1 MLQTQT
7 SSKVPLKI
15 KIEKLGGSNY
25 HLQTN
30 LKVCTLVTK
39 LTIPKK
45 RRMAHQV
52 SSKRCRV
59 LDGQVTPDQHCL
71 DTDFSLLCGP
81 KSPREHSQKN
91 HKARRR
97 AIVHSSGLSG
107 CSSSMSGMRP
117 VLRQDRIAISRTN
130 EFSRH
135 EALRHRTG

>member
-39 LTIPKK
+39 LTILKK

-59 LDGQVTPDQHCL
+59 KGSSTVLADVVPLFGVFVDETLHDVDVALPRRKVERRPTVFVHKGHLCTGFKQNLDDL
-71 DTDFSLLCGP
+71 D
-81 KSPREHSQKN
+81 N
-91 HKARRR
+91 
-97 AIVHSSGLSG
+97 I
-107 CSSSMSGMRP
+107 
-117 VLRQDRIAISRTN
+117 
-130 EFSRH
+130 
-135 EALRHRTG
+135 